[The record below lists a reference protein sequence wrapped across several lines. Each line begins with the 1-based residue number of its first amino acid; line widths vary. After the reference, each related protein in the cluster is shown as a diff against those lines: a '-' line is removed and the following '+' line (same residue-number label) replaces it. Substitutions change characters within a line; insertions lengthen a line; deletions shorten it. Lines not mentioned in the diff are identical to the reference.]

1 MYGIFA
7 VNGKPQRKT
16 IELGS
21 TGAHDMTIEV
31 AFAGMNRA
39 DLVQLAG
46 HYPPPAGASEVL
58 GLEVSGRV
66 TATGSAVSRFKVGDH
81 VCALLSGGGYASHV
95 LVPEGQV
102 NPVPDGM
109 SLSDAA
115 GICEVFATAWFNLYM
130 LANLATAERLLLHA
144 GASSVGQAALQLAA
158 ITGNPT
164 FVTVGSENKLKL
176 CEQLGAE
183 AGWNRHHG
191 SFVDAVRDW
200 GGADVILDPVGGDYI
215 GWDQQVLRDDGRL
228 ILIGLMGG
236 REAQLDLGRMLMKR
250 QRIQGSTLRSQS
262 VAVKSEI
269 MAQLKQHLWPHF
281 DSGRLTATIDKVIGI
296 DELETGIELMQ
307 KNETQ
312 GKVILDVQAGES

>member
-21 TGAHDMTIEV
+21 AGAHDVTIEV

-164 FVTVGSENKLKL
+164 FVTAGSESKLNL
-176 CEQLGAE
+176 CKQLGAE
-183 AGWNRHHG
+183 AGWNRHQG

-200 GGADVILDPVGGDYI
+200 GGADVILDSVGGDYI

-281 DSGRLTATIDKVIGI
+281 NSGRLTATIDKVIGI

-307 KNETQ
+307 KNDTQ
-312 GKVILDVQAGES
+312 GKIILDVQAGES

>member
-7 VNGKPQRKT
+7 VNGKPQRQT
-16 IELGS
+16 IELDS
-21 TGAHDMTIEV
+21 PGAHDVIIEV

-39 DLVQLAG
+39 DLVQLGG
-46 HYPPPAGASEVL
+46 HYPPPPGASEVL

-66 TATGSAVSRFKVGDH
+66 TATGSAVSRIKVDDE

-102 NPVPDGM
+102 NPLPDGM
-109 SLSDAA
+109 TLSDAA

-130 LANLATAERLLLHA
+130 LAKLATAERLLLHA

-158 ITGNPT
+158 ITGNPV
-164 FVTVGSENKLKL
+164 FVTAGSDSKLEL
-176 CEQLGAE
+176 CKQLGAA
-183 AGWNRHHG
+183 AGWNRHQG

-200 GGADVILDPVGGDYI
+200 GGADVILDPVGGEYI

-262 VAVKSEI
+262 VAAKSEI
-269 MAQLKQHLWPHF
+269 MAQLRQHLWPHF
-281 DSGRLTATIDKVIGI
+281 ASGRLTATIDKVMSI
-296 DELETGIELMQ
+296 DEIESGFELMR
-307 KNETQ
+307 KNATQ
-312 GKVILDVQAGES
+312 GKIILEIQAAEA